1 MSEAGGLQDDA
12 GPVCRPHHQE
22 LQELDRVDAGHD
34 LGHQLGHYHDD
45 DTGEEA
51 SLQEDGLNP
60 VRDIEEEAVWSGAVD
75 GGQLGGEEDG
85 ADDEDLA
92 AHQESLNVVSL
103 AG

>member
-34 LGHQLGHYHDD
+34 LGHQLGHYHHD

-51 SLQEDGLNP
+51 SLQEDGLHP
-60 VRDIEEEAVWSGAVD
+60 VRDIEEEAVCGAVD

-92 AHQESLNVVSL
+92 AHQEPLNVVSL